1 MRKRV
6 NKFFYLFL
14 VEHHR
19 KSPFSFSS
27 LLFFLYL
34 CILFLWETI
43 TNLYT
48 IMKTTKLYL
57 FAFMAMF
64 MLSFSSAW
72 ADTAYVKVTA
82 EDGTISWVEIEGTI
96 NGTSIEIYKEDYES
110 AIDYETKG
118 SIDLNEVWSQSGG
131 RGTHYQ
137 VISIGDCAFSG
148 CSGLTSVTIPSS
160 VTSIGD
166 CAFSCCSGLTSVDIP
181 SGVTSIGNQSFYGC
195 SGLTSITIPSSVTS
209 IDDAFEGC
217 NNLQKV
223 NIDDI
228 EAWCK
233 IPFSFWNYY
242 GDRCN
247 NPLYYAHHLYL
258 NDELVTDVEIP
269 NGTTTIGE
277 CTFINAVD
285 IKSVKI
291 PNTVTSI
298 GDRAFEG
305 CVNLQKVN
313 IDDLAAW
320 CRIPFGVYRNTG
332 GEWSVDVL
340 CNSNPLYYAK
350 HLYLNDKLVTDVE
363 IPNGVITIGDF
374 TFMNAVDIK
383 SVIIPNTVTRIG
395 FEAFSGCSDLT
406 YIKIPSSVTDIE
418 ESVFSSCSNLQEV
431 EINTYTIGPWFSGL
445 PSIQKITLGEQVTEI
460 NESAFSGCSGLTSIN
475 IPSSVTSIGSSA
487 FSGSGLTSINIPS
500 SVTSIGSSAFSGC
513 SSLTSVTIPSS
524 VTSIGSSAFS
534 DCSSLSSITIPSSVN
549 SWDNA
554 FYNCSGLTNVS
565 IEEGVTGIGQ
575 STFKNCTGLTTAYI
589 PNTVTSIGNEAFSG
603 CTNLKDITSEIT
615 DVFVTGTNAF
625 VGCENATLH
634 VPAGTYVAYSGRA
647 DWNRIIHIEEA
658 AEGSQMTLACNTK
671 GSVLVNGKTT
681 FTNKIKDVE
690 VNEEEENTF
699 EFIPN
704 EGCRLEQVTLNGLD
718 VTLSVSNNKLTTTIP
733 ANSQMM
739 VVFSKGNDINGDGN
753 VDIGDVVLLVNIILG
768 Q

>member
-1 MRKRV
+1 
-6 NKFFYLFL
+6 
-14 VEHHR
+14 
-19 KSPFSFSS
+19 
-27 LLFFLYL
+27 
-34 CILFLWETI
+34 
-43 TNLYT
+43 
-48 IMKTTKLYL
+48 MKTTKIYL
-57 FAFMAMF
+57 FAFLAMF
-64 MLSFSSAW
+64 MLSFSYAW
-72 ADTAYVKVTA
+72 ADIAYVKVTA
-82 EDGTISWVEIEGTI
+82 EDGTVSWTEIEGVI
-96 NGTSIEIYKEDYES
+96 NGTSIEIYNGYDY

-118 SIDLNEVWSQSGG
+118 SIDLNEVWSRSGG

-137 VISIGDCAFSG
+137 VISIGDCAFSF

-166 CAFSCCSGLTSVDIP
+166 GAFSCCSGLTSVDIP

-291 PNTVTSI
+291 PNTVTNIGGKAFYGCIGLTSI
-298 GDRAFEG
+298 TIPSSVTIIDDMAFYY
-305 CVNLQKVN
+305 CDNLQKVN

-320 CRIPFGVYRNTG
+320 CKIHFGYHNT
-332 GEWSVDVL
+332 EWDDYFIYDT
-340 CNSNPLYYAK
+340 NPLYNAK
-350 HLYLNDKLVTDVE
+350 HLYLDDELVTNLE
-363 IPNGVITIGDF
+363 IPNDVTTIGEY
-374 TFMNAVDIK
+374 TFINAVDIK
-383 SVIIPNTVTRIG
+383 SVKIPNTVTSIG
-395 FEAFSGCSDLT
+395 YSAFSGCSGLT
-406 YIKIPSSVTDIE
+406 TVTIPSSVTDVE
-418 ESVFSSCSNLQEV
+418 EDAFSGCNILQEV
-431 EINTYTIGPWFSGL
+431 EINNNTFVGLFSGFQ
-445 PSIQKITLGEQVTEI
+445 SIQKITLGEQVTEI
-460 NESAFSGCSGLTSIN
+460 EEGAFSGCSGLTSIT
-475 IPSSVTSIGSSA
+475 IPSSVTNIGNSA
-487 FSGSGLTSINIPS
+487 FYGCSSLPSITIPS

-513 SSLTSVTIPSS
+513 SGLTSIKIPSSVTSWDNAFYNCSGLTSVTIEEGVAGIGNSAFQNCSGLTSISIPSSVTSIGNSTFSGCSSLPSVSIPSSVTSIGGSAFSSCSGLTSITIPSS
-524 VTSIGSSAFS
+524 VTSIGSSAF
-534 DCSSLSSITIPSSVN
+534 
-549 SWDNA
+549 
-554 FYNCSGLTNVS
+554 
-565 IEEGVTGIGQ
+565 Q
-575 STFKNCTGLTTAYI
+575 
-589 PNTVTSIGNEAFSG
+589 G

-658 AEGSQMTLACNTK
+658 AEGYQMTLACNTK
-671 GSVLVNGKTT
+671 GSVLINGKTT

-718 VTLSVSNNKLTTTIP
+718 VTLSVSNNKLTTMIP
-733 ANSQMM
+733 TNSQMM
-739 VVFSKGNDINGDGN
+739 VVFSKGNDVNGDGN
-753 VDIGDVVLLVNIILG
+753 VDISDVVSLVNLILG